1 MARRYILIASLILLA
16 TGLRSQIITITF
28 EGTVNG
34 TSTPLDSILVMNLT
48 QGGDTIIYFPDNEL
62 VLDGTTG
69 IGHTDRQGIAMQT
82 LPNPFAGSTEVALN
96 ATSGELLLTIHDALG
111 RQLAGY
117 TANVAAGVHRFR
129 VNCEGAGMH
138 LLTAVQDGVRRTV
151 RLMATEGN
159 GASDLLYMGGSERAV
174 PKSDRSLFTWTAGD
188 ELRYVGYATSGGIL
202 HSAAIDEVPVATAT
216 RTFVMAAGTVCPNS
230 PNVTDIDGNVYAS
243 VQIGNQCWMAENLK
257 TTQNR
262 DGTPIPNVTDG
273 TAWSLLSSG
282 AWCNYDNISDY
293 DAIYGKLYNWYA
305 AANPNI
311 CPQGWHM
318 PTDAEW
324 TVLTTYLGG
333 DWVAGGKM
341 KATTLWNVP
350 NTGATN
356 ESGFSGLPGG
366 NRFFPNGNF
375 FNLGSY
381 GSWWSASESGAE
393 VAWLRYLN
401 YDTAGVNRYN
411 ATKRNG
417 FCLRCVRD

>member
-1 MARRYILIASLILLA
+1 
-16 TGLRSQIITITF
+16 
-28 EGTVNG
+28 
-34 TSTPLDSILVMNLT
+34 
-48 QGGDTIIYFPDNEL
+48 
-62 VLDGTTG
+62 
-69 IGHTDRQGIAMQT
+69 
-82 LPNPFAGSTEVALN
+82 
-96 ATSGELLLTIHDALG
+96 
-111 RQLAGY
+111 
-117 TANVAAGVHRFR
+117 
-129 VNCEGAGMH
+129 
-138 LLTAVQDGVRRTV
+138 
-151 RLMATEGN
+151 
-159 GASDLLYMGGSERAV
+159 
-174 PKSDRSLFTWTAGD
+174 
-188 ELRYVGYATSGGIL
+188 
-202 HSAAIDEVPVATAT
+202 VATAT

-243 VQIGNQCWMAENLK
+243 VQIGDQCWMAENLK

-366 NRFFPNGNF
+366 NRNPNNGYFYLLGN
-375 FNLGSY
+375 Y
-381 GSWWSASESGAE
+381 GNWWSASESGAE
-393 VAWLRYLN
+393 RAWGRALANDYADVGRNAN
-401 YDTAGVNRYN
+401 Y
-411 ATKRNG
+411 KRNG